1 VSIMSMPTPPLG
13 IWSIWKELSPLQ
25 QLIFGVLVVVSMYSF
40 FSAVRVLLR
49 LRSIRELPGGDRS
62 VIRQSLA
69 SLSNRCTNLQQLIT
83 SMFYLFGI
91 VLFIALQRVGV
102 FVGDGNFSP
111 ASVILG
117 QFIVDCAFASNVFAV
132 LLVLQ
137 LLQWFASSRVN
148 SSLEAFSG
156 LS

>member
-1 VSIMSMPTPPLG
+1 MSMPPPPLG
-13 IWSIWKELSPLQ
+13 IWSIWKALSPLQ
-25 QLIFGVLVVVSMYSF
+25 QLTFAVLVVVSLYSLF
-40 FSAVRVLLR
+40 AAARILLR
-49 LRSIRELPGGDRS
+49 LRSLRGLAGGDRS

-69 SLSNRCTNLQQLIT
+69 SLSNRCTKLQQLIT

-91 VLFIALQRVGV
+91 VLFISLQLVGLWM
-102 FVGDGNFSP
+102 GDGNFSP
-111 ASVILG
+111 VSVILG
-117 QFIVDCAFASNVFAV
+117 KFVVDCAFASNAFVV

-148 SSLEAFSG
+148 SSLEVFSR